1 MSDTALSVVVLLFT
15 TRAALERCLAALHR
29 QELATPP
36 EIVVPHDDALA
47 DPDTLAARFPAVR
60 FLAFRGR
67 HSPAELRAQGV
78 AAARGA
84 VVALLE
90 DHCEPDPDWCAR
102 TLHWHASTDHAALG
116 GAIEK
121 GFAPGRQDDR
131 ALNWAIWFT
140 DYSRYMNPQPARFV
154 ASVSDTNSSYKR
166 AHLEAV
172 ADAWKDEFHEN
183 IVNAR
188 ILARGG
194 TLWLAPDIIVREYRD
209 LSLGDALRDRYA
221 FGRLF
226 AATRVA
232 GVPLVK
238 RLVWAGAALL
248 LPPVLVLRVARNLF
262 GRGRHRAAFLRA
274 LPALCLVT
282 SAWMLGE
289 MLGYLTGAPARSLAA
304 AHAA

>member
-1 MSDTALSVVVLLFT
+1 MSDALSVIVLRFT
-15 TRAALERCLAALHR
+15 TRDALARCLGALH
-29 QELATPP
+29 QQDFGAWP
-36 EIVVPHDDALA
+36 EIVVPHDDALE
-47 DPDTLAARFPAVR
+47 DPDALAARFPDVR
-60 FLAFRGR
+60 FLAFPGR
-67 HSPAELRAQGV
+67 HTPAELRARGV
-78 AAARGA
+78 AASEGD

-102 TLHWHASTDHAALG
+102 TMHWHTSTTHAALG

-121 GFAPGRQDDR
+121 GFAPGKQDDR

-166 AHLEAV
+166 AHLDAV

-183 IVNAR
+183 VVNER
-188 ILARGG
+188 IRARGG

-209 LSLGDALRDRYA
+209 LSLRDALRDRYA

-232 GVPLVK
+232 GAPLVK
-238 RLVWAGAALL
+238 RIVWAAATLL
-248 LPPVLVLRVARNLF
+248 LPPVLVLRAARNAF
-262 GRGRHRAAFLRA
+262 GRGRHRRAFLRA
-274 LPALCLVT
+274 LPALLLVT
-282 SAWMLGE
+282 CAWMAGE
-289 MLGYLTGAPARSLAA
+289 MLGYLTGAPARSLTA